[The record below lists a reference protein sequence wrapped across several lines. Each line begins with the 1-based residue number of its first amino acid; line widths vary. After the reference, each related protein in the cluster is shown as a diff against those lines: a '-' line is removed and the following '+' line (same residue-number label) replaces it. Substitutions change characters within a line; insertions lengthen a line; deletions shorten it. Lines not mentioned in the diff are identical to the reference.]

1 MQRVIHEQ
9 LDRWKKS
16 TKRKPLIIQ
25 GARQV
30 GKTWL
35 MKEFGKRS
43 FENVCYINFENS
55 ERLRT
60 LFTQDYNIERI
71 IAALQVEVGF
81 TIEAKN
87 TLLIFDEIQEAER
100 GLTALKYFHEKA
112 PEYFVVAAGSL
123 LGVAMQKKHSFP
135 VGKVDFIQLHPFSFE
150 EFLASTGNKKL
161 SELLS
166 TQDYNVLNTFHQE
179 LVQQLRLYYFIGGM
193 PEAIAIYNEN
203 KNLNEVR
210 NIQKNILVG
219 YENDFAKY
227 APSPLVPRL
236 RLVWQNIIGQLA
248 KENKKFIYGQLKNGA
263 RAKDF
268 DLAIAWLKDAGLLF
282 KVPWLTKP
290 TIPLISYTDMDIFK
304 LFGLDVGLLGAMADI
319 DPKILLNKNEVMT
332 EFKGAFTEQFI
343 CQQLRVHEINSIYY
357 WSAERGT
364 AEIDFVLQVKNT
376 VIPIEVK
383 AEENLQAKS
392 LKVYMEKFNPQVALR
407 SSLSEYRKTGS
418 MINVPLYGLAAWV
431 KTF

>member
-227 APSPLVPRL
+227 APSALVPRL